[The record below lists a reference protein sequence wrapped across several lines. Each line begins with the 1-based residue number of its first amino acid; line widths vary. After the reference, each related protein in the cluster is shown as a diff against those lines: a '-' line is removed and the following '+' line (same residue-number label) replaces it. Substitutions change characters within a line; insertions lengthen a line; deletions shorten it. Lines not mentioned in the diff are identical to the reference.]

1 MKEEMGSILG
11 RVDVGRVLHNEPMA
25 RHTTW
30 RIGGPA
36 DVLVL
41 PTAEDQIHRLMALIA
56 EHHWPWMVMGRGS
69 NLLVRD
75 GGIRGVVIKL
85 ADNWSAMEID
95 GTVLVAQSGRL
106 IVSAANVAIRRGLA
120 GLEFATGIPGSVGGA
135 VRMNAGAHGGEI
147 RHVLKWADLVFPDG
161 TPRRVTGEEMGF
173 GYRSSRVAE
182 WGALVVRA
190 AFQLSP
196 GDPEALI
203 RRAKTWTRRR
213 RQTQPLSQASAG
225 SVFQN
230 PANHFAAR
238 LIEEAGLKGTRVGGA
253 QISPIHANF
262 IVNLGGATAR
272 DVLELICLAQEEV
285 YRKFA
290 IRLTPE
296 VKIVGED
303 VETGG

>member
-1 MKEEMGSILG
+1 MWSILN
-11 RVDVGRVLHNEPMA
+11 RADVGQVLFDEPMS

-36 DVLVL
+36 DALVM
-41 PTAEDQIHRLMALIA
+41 PATEKQIRTLMTLIG
-56 EHHWPWMVMGRGS
+56 EYGWPWLVVGRGS

-95 GTVLVAQSGRL
+95 GTVLTAQSGRL
-106 IVSAANVAIRRGLA
+106 IVSAANVAIRHGLA

-147 RHVLKWADLVFPDG
+147 RQVFKFADLVFPG
-161 TPRRVTGEEMGF
+161 GAVRRVDREDMGF
-173 GYRSSRVAE
+173 GYRHSKVAE
-182 WGALVVRA
+182 WGALVLRA
-190 AFQLSP
+190 AFQLVP
-196 GDPEALI
+196 GDREALM
-203 RRAKTWTRRR
+203 RQVKEWTNRR

-230 PANHFAAR
+230 PPGFHAAR
-238 LIEEAGLKGTRVGGA
+238 LIEQAGLKGKRQGGA
-253 QISPIHANF
+253 QISPKHANF

-272 DVLELICLAQEEV
+272 DVLRLIHLAQEEV

-290 IRLTPE
+290 IRLAPE

-303 VETGG
+303 AETGG